1 MNTQPQ
7 AGAPFQPG
15 LSQDSQVVSFKD
27 WMLTIFL
34 LAIPVV
40 NLVLLFV
47 WAFGGNTS
55 ASKSN
60 YAKAAL
66 VWMLIGIVLSV
77 IFSGL
82 LFGAMAAIF
91 STLE

>member
-7 AGAPFQPG
+7 TGAPFQPG

-27 WMLTIFL
+27 WMLTILL

-40 NLVLLFV
+40 NLIMLFV

-66 VWMLIGIVLSV
+66 VWMLIGIVLSFV
-77 IFSGL
+77 FSSL
-82 LFGAMAAIF
+82 LLGAMAAMF
-91 STLE
+91 SGLE